1 MTSLAPQILA
11 ALAAASSPQQE
22 TRQQGEAQLQQ
33 LKANPSAYFSSC
45 AEILV
50 SQQAD
55 LRGRQLVGFQLKN
68 NLANPA
74 CAQNAHLQTA
84 VCEHAIVDPQ
94 RIIRN
99 VAGSIISVAVR
110 EGLWPTQA
118 VVQRLGTIVT
128 QRSTELGAV
137 HGAIRTLSY
146 IVDDAGQLLDAAGLM
161 KPVLTAVVP
170 FLTSTAFGTT
180 APDAVEI
187 RMKALE
193 IVSLILELAG
203 MDFDSNTYKSLQ
215 GSVRTVIEACFA
227 NLQAPISQAIAT
239 LCIRCIVLSL
249 TFYSEIDDA
258 LFTQIGQLMYQATT
272 AGNGAAPATA
282 EEEALR
288 IEATEFWRAI
298 LHFPHFAEIAQ
309 PTIVQIIPVLIRAM
323 VYSDMEMSML
333 EASAEDWQVPD
344 KADAIRP
351 RHYSE
356 HRNTNSGSNAS
367 TEDGSAA
374 DGDDDDG
381 DDDDEVEE
389 WNLRRASAL
398 TLDDLSEYYGDAILE
413 TVLSCIAS
421 MIRNADW
428 RQQEAAVLALGA
440 FCEGCFDSLT
450 RYLPDIC
457 PMLLQLLEAGNTHF
471 LVVSITLWTSTRLG
485 PFFLA
490 TPNLMER
497 LMACILSKMVNPSK
511 MVQGGAVEAL
521 MEMLSKAEEG
531 QMDVAAP
538 AIVQSV
544 ATCFGAYQLKNRV
557 LLFEAVQ
564 TICQTLGGALRSNE
578 GLISTL
584 MNPLSQFWSQTPNDS
599 PLLWGLFDCMASVCS
614 AVGPA
619 MQPMASDIFNRGFSL
634 LREHLQMRMAA
645 LQAGDIPP
653 DEEFIVTSAILLSGL
668 FDAMGSGLE
677 PLVAQNEPVFMQVL
691 LAMLSDAVPGIRQ
704 NGFSVVSDVAR
715 TCPTHLQQVLPQF
728 CEAAVRNA
736 SEVDESSYGVVSNV
750 AWAVCNLL
758 EHQVDGANMPTMQT
772 MPAMPQLFALFAN
785 FLGRTK
791 VTADMRNMAE
801 NISLCLGVMLYVD
814 ADVEAKSQCGVQLF
828 AGPFCRFVRNIRDS
842 SSLLDA
848 ATCGFLMS
856 AQQNPA
862 VVLNNISL
870 LCDLACSVAV
880 EGVEAS
886 RMIRDL
892 LGGAARANP
901 AAWRQALTSSTVQT
915 RKKLYQLYGLQ

>member
-1 MTSLAPQILA
+1 MASLAPQILA

-22 TRQQGEAQLQQ
+22 TRQQGEAQLHQ
-33 LKANPSAYFSSC
+33 LQSNASAYFSSC

-50 SQQAD
+50 SSQAD

-84 VCEHAIVDPQ
+84 VCEQAIVDPQ

-110 EGLWPTQA
+110 EGLWPAQA

-146 IVDDAGQLLDAAGLM
+146 IVDDAGQLLDAAGLT
-161 KPVLTAVVP
+161 KPVLMAVVP
-170 FLTSTAFGTT
+170 FLTATTFGTT

-203 MDFDSNTYKSLQ
+203 MDFESNTYKSLQ
-215 GSVRTVIEACFA
+215 GSVRIVIQACFE
-227 NLQAPISQAIAT
+227 NLQTPLSQAVST

-249 TFYSEIDDA
+249 TFYAEIDDA
-258 LFTQIGQLMYQATT
+258 LFGQIGQLMYQATT
-272 AGNGAAPATA
+272 AGNGAAPASA

-298 LHFPHFAEIAQ
+298 LHFPHFAEVAQ
-309 PTIVQIIPVLIRAM
+309 PTVVQIIPVLIRAM
-323 VYSDMEMSML
+323 VYSDMEMGML

-356 HRNTNSGSNAS
+356 HRNTSTNATSGDEGGDG
-367 TEDGSAA
+367 ED
-374 DGDDDDG
+374 DDDDDDG
-381 DDDDEVEE
+381 EVEE

-413 TVLSCIAS
+413 TVLGCIAS
-421 MIRNADW
+421 MMRSPDW

-440 FCEGCFDSLT
+440 FCEGCYDSLA

-485 PFFLA
+485 AFFLA
-490 TPNLMER
+490 TPPLLER
-497 LMACILSKMVNPSK
+497 LMNSVLRKMENPSK

-521 MEMLSKAEEG
+521 MEMLSKADEG

-538 AIVQSV
+538 AIVQAVS
-544 ATCFGAYQLKNRV
+544 TCFAAYQLKNRV

-564 TICQTLGGALRSNE
+564 SICQSLGGALRGNDA
-578 GLISTL
+578 LISTL
-584 MNPLSQFWSQTPNDS
+584 VNPLSQFWAQTPNDS
-599 PLLWGLFDCMASVCS
+599 PLLWGLFDCMASVCT

-619 MQPMASDIFNRGFSL
+619 MQPMASDIFHRGFSL
-634 LREHLQMRMAA
+634 LREHVQLRMTA
-645 LQAGDIPP
+645 LQSGDIPP
-653 DEEFIVTSAILLSGL
+653 DEEFIITSAILLSGL

-677 PLVAQNEPVFMQVL
+677 PLVDQSKPDFMQVL
-691 LAMLSDAVPGIRQ
+691 LSMLADPTPSIRQ
-704 NGFSVVSDVAR
+704 NGFSLVSDVAR
-715 TCPTHLQQVLPQF
+715 TCPRHLQQWLYQF
-728 CEAAVRNA
+728 ADAAVQNA
-736 SEVDESSYGVVSNV
+736 SHVDESTYGVVSNV
-750 AWAVCNLL
+750 AWTVCNLL
-758 EHQVDGANMPTMQT
+758 EHEVDGANLPTMKSSPQ
-772 MPAMPQLFALFAN
+772 MPQLFAIFAKL
-785 FLGRTK
+785 LGGTN

-801 NISLCLGVMLYVD
+801 NVALCLGVMLYVD
-814 ADVEAKSQCGVQLF
+814 GDVESKAQCSVQTF
-828 AGPFCRFVRNIRDS
+828 APAFCRFVRNIRES
-842 SSLLDA
+842 SSLLEA
-848 ATCGFLMS
+848 ATCGFLM
-856 AQQNPA
+856 AVQQNPSI
-862 VVLNNISL
+862 VLNNVSL
-870 LCDLACSVAV
+870 FCDLACAA
-880 EGVEAS
+880 GVENVDAS
-886 RMIRDL
+886 RIMRDL

-901 AAWRQALTSSTVQT
+901 ATWRQALSSSTVQT
-915 RKKLYQLYGLQ
+915 RNKLYQLYGLQ

>member
-1 MTSLAPQILA
+1 MASLAPQILA

-22 TRQQGEAQLQQ
+22 TRQQGEAQLQR
-33 LKANPSAYFSSC
+33 LKSNASAYFSSC

-110 EGLWPTQA
+110 EGLWPAQP

-128 QRSTELGAV
+128 QRSTDLGAV

-146 IVDDAGQLLDAAGLM
+146 IVDDAGTLLDAAGLT
-161 KPVLTAVVP
+161 KPVLMAVVP
-170 FLTSTAFGTT
+170 FLTATTFGTT
-180 APDAVEI
+180 APDAVEV

-203 MDFDSNTYKSLQ
+203 MDFESNTYKSLQ
-215 GSVRTVIEACFA
+215 GNVRTVIQACFE
-227 NLQAPISQAIAT
+227 NLQTPISQAVAT

-272 AGNGAAPATA
+272 AGNGAAPANA

-298 LHFPHFAEIAQ
+298 LHFPHFAEVAQ
-309 PTIVQIIPVLIRAM
+309 PTVVQILPVLIRAM
-323 VYSDMEMSML
+323 IYSDMEMGML

-356 HRNTNSGSNAS
+356 HRNNDAGSG
-367 TEDGSAA
+367 EEGGEE
-374 DGDDDDG
+374 GDEG

-421 MIRNADW
+421 MIRSSDW

-440 FCEGCFDSLT
+440 SCEGCFDSLT

-457 PMLLQLLEAGNTHF
+457 PMLLQLLEANDTHF

-485 PFFLA
+485 SFFLA
-490 TPNLMER
+490 TPALMER
-497 LMACILSKMVNPSK
+497 LMTCILRKMENPSK

-564 TICQTLGGALRSNE
+564 TVCQSLGGALRSNE
-578 GLISTL
+578 SLISTL

-599 PLLWGLFDCMASVCS
+599 WLLWGLFDCMASVCS

-619 MQPMASDIFNRGFSL
+619 MQPMAGDIFHRGFSL
-634 LREHLQMRMAA
+634 LREHLQLRMAA
-645 LQAGDIPP
+645 LQAGDVPP
-653 DEEFIVTSAILLSGL
+653 DDEFIVTSAILLSGL

-677 PLVAQNEPVFMQVL
+677 PLVAQNEPAFMQVL
-691 LAMLSDAVPGIRQ
+691 LMTLSDAVPAIRQ
-704 NGFSVVSDVAR
+704 NGFSLVSDVAR

-736 SEVDESSYGVVSNV
+736 STVDESSYGVVSNV
-750 AWAVCNLL
+750 AWALCNLL
-758 EHQVDGANMPTMQT
+758 EHQVDGSNLPTVQS
-772 MPAMPQLFALFAN
+772 MPAMAQLFSLFAN

-801 NISLCLGVMLYVD
+801 NVSLCLGVMLYVD
-814 ADVEAKSQCGVQLF
+814 ADVEAKAQCSVQLF
-828 AGPFCRFVRNIRDS
+828 AGSFCRFVRNIRES
-842 SSLLDA
+842 SSLLEA
-848 ATCGFLMS
+848 ATCGFLT
-856 AQQNPA
+856 AVQQNPA
-862 VVLNNISL
+862 IVLNNLSL
-870 LCDLACSVAV
+870 FCDLACSVAV

-892 LGGAARANP
+892 LSGAASANP
-901 AAWRQALTSSTVQT
+901 ATWQQALSSSTVQT

>member
-1 MTSLAPQILA
+1 MASLAPQILA

-22 TRQQGEAQLQQ
+22 IRQQGEVQLQQ
-33 LKANPSAYFSSC
+33 LKSNPSAYFSSC

-50 SQQAD
+50 SQEAD

-110 EGLWPTQA
+110 EGLWPAQA
-118 VVQRLGTIVT
+118 VVQRLGTSVT
-128 QRSTELGAV
+128 QRSAELCAV

-146 IVDDAGQLLDAAGLM
+146 IVDDAGSLLDAAGLT
-161 KPVLTAVVP
+161 KPVLMAVVP
-170 FLTSTAFGTT
+170 FLTATTFGTT
-180 APDAVEI
+180 DPDAVEI

-203 MDFDSNTYKSLQ
+203 MDFESNTYKGLQ
-215 GSVRTVIEACFA
+215 GCVRTIIQACFE
-227 NLQAPISQAIAT
+227 NLQAPISQAVST

-249 TFYSEIDDA
+249 TFYSEIDNA

-272 AGNGAAPATA
+272 AGNGAAPASA
-282 EEEALR
+282 EEESLR

-298 LHFPHFAEIAQ
+298 LHFPQFAEVAQ
-309 PTIVQIIPVLIRAM
+309 PTVVQIIPVLIRAM
-323 VYSDMEMSML
+323 VYSDMEIGML

-356 HRNTNSGSNAS
+356 HRNKDAGSNLS
-367 TEDGSAA
+367 NEGGGEED
-374 DGDDDDG
+374 DEG

-389 WNLRRASAL
+389 WNLRRVSAL

-421 MIRNADW
+421 MIRSSDW

-457 PMLLQLLEAGNTHF
+457 PMLLQLLETHNTHF
-471 LVVSITLWTSTRLG
+471 LVVSITLWTSARLG
-485 PFFLA
+485 PFFLS
-490 TPNLMER
+490 TPALMER
-497 LMACILSKMVNPSK
+497 LMTCILSKMENPSK

-521 MEMLSKAEEG
+521 MEMLSKAEDG
-531 QMDVAAP
+531 QMNVAAP

-564 TICQTLGGALRSNE
+564 TICQTLGDALRSNE
-578 GLISTL
+578 SLISTL
-584 MNPLSQFWSQTPNDS
+584 MSPLSQFWSHTPNDS
-599 PLLWGLFDCMASVCS
+599 PLLWDLFDCMASVCS

-619 MQPMASDIFNRGFSL
+619 MQPMAGDIFNRGFSL
-634 LREHLQMRMAA
+634 LREHLQMRMTA

-677 PLVAQNEPVFMQVL
+677 PLVAQNEPLFMQVL
-691 LAMLSDAVPGIRQ
+691 LTMLSDAVPAIRQ
-704 NGFSVVSDVAR
+704 NGFSLVSDVAR

-728 CEAAVRNA
+728 CEAAVRSA
-736 SEVDESSYGVVSNV
+736 SEVEETSYGVVSNV
-750 AWAVCNLL
+750 AWAMCNLL
-758 EHQVDGANMPTMQT
+758 EHQVDGANLPTMQST
-772 MPAMPQLFALFAN
+772 PAMAQLFSLFAN
-785 FLGRTK
+785 FLGRAK

-801 NISLCLGVMLYVD
+801 NVSLCLGVMLYVD
-814 ADVEAKSQCGVQLF
+814 PEIEAKSQCGVQLF
-828 AGPFCRFVRNIRDS
+828 AMPFCRFVRNIRES
-842 SSLLDA
+842 SSLLEA
-848 ATCGFLMS
+848 ATCGFLM
-856 AQQNPA
+856 AVQQNPS
-862 VVLNNISL
+862 VVLNNVTL
-870 LCDLACSVAV
+870 FCDLACSVSA

-892 LGGAARANP
+892 LSGAARANP
-901 AAWRQALTSSTVQT
+901 ATWRQALSSSTAQT

>member
-1 MTSLAPQILA
+1 MVSLAPQILA
-11 ALAAASSPQQE
+11 ALEAASSPVQE

-33 LKANPSAYFSSC
+33 LKSNPSAYFSSC
-45 AEILV
+45 AEIFV
-50 SQQAD
+50 SQQAN
-55 LRGRQLVGFQLKN
+55 LKGRQLVGFQLKN

-74 CAQNAHLQTA
+74 CAQNTHLQTA

-110 EGLWPTQA
+110 EGLWPAQA

-128 QRSTELGAV
+128 QRSTELEPV

-146 IVDDAGQLLDAAGLM
+146 IVDDAGQLLDAAGLT
-161 KPVLTAVVP
+161 KPVFVAVVP
-170 FLTSTAFGTT
+170 FLTTTAFGTT
-180 APDAVEI
+180 APDAVEV
-187 RMKALE
+187 RVKALE

-203 MDFDSNTYKSLQ
+203 VDFDSNTYKSLQ
-215 GSVRTVIEACFA
+215 GGSVRSVIQACFE
-227 NLQAPISQAIAT
+227 NLQAPISQGVAT

-249 TFYSEIDDA
+249 TFFKEIDDT

-272 AGNGAAPATA
+272 AGNGAAPTNA

-298 LHFPHFAEIAQ
+298 LHFPHFAEVAQ
-309 PTIVQIIPVLIRAM
+309 TTVVQIIPVLIRAM
-323 VYSDMEMSML
+323 IYSDMEMGML

-356 HRNTNSGSNAS
+356 HRNNNNGANYGG
-367 TEDGSAA
+367 EDGNDAY
-374 DGDDDDG
+374 DDEG
-381 DDDDEVEE
+381 DDDEVEE

-413 TVLSCIAS
+413 TVLSCIAGMMRS
-421 MIRNADW
+421 PDW

-457 PMLLQLLEAGNTHF
+457 PMLLQLLEANDTHF

-485 PFFLA
+485 AFFLA

-497 LMACILSKMVNPSK
+497 LMACILRKMENPSK

-521 MEMLSKAEEG
+521 MDMLSKAEEG

-564 TICQTLGGALRSNE
+564 TICQTLGGALRSNDA
-578 GLISTL
+578 LVSTL

-619 MQPMASDIFNRGFSL
+619 MQPMAGDIFSRSFAL
-634 LREHLQMRMAA
+634 LREHLQMRTAA
-645 LQAGDIPP
+645 LQAGDVPP
-653 DEEFIVTSAILLSGL
+653 DEEFIITSAILLSGL

-677 PLVAQNEPVFMQVL
+677 PLVAQNEPLFVQML
-691 LAMLSDAVPGIRQ
+691 LTMLSDAVPGIRQ
-704 NGFSVVSDVAR
+704 NGFSLVSDVAR

-750 AWAVCNLL
+750 AWSVCNLL
-758 EHQVDGANMPTMQT
+758 EHQVDGTGLPTMQSS
-772 MPAMPQLFALFAN
+772 PAMPQLFALFAN
-785 FLGRTK
+785 LLGSTN

-801 NISLCLGVMLYVD
+801 NIALCLGVMLYVD
-814 ADVEAKSQCGVQLF
+814 NDIEAKSRCGVQLF
-828 AGPFCRFVRNIRDS
+828 AAPFCRFVRNIRES
-842 SSLLDA
+842 SSLLEA
-848 ATCGFLMS
+848 ATCGFLM
-856 AQQNPA
+856 AVQQNPS
-862 VVLNNISL
+862 VVLSNVSL
-870 LCDLACSVAV
+870 FCDLACSVAV
-880 EGVEAS
+880 EGVETS
-886 RMIRDL
+886 RMTRDL
-892 LGGAARANP
+892 LSGAARANQSM
-901 AAWRQALTSSTVQT
+901 WRQALSASTVQT
-915 RKKLYQLYGLQ
+915 RNKLYQLYGLQ